1 MGAVTSR
8 LTAEPAPRR
17 PTVALS
23 MWPDVLAD
31 VFPAPLLDDLHRR
44 AEVLSPRALVTLDGE
59 GLELLARA
67 EVLITSWGGVT
78 IDTQALR
85 QAPRLKAI
93 IHAAGSVKGHLTS
106 DVWDAGVLVSSAVEI
121 GAVPVIEYARAMI
134 FLASHRVISLAGSY
148 RSGTFVPV
156 GGRQGKVGLR
166 VGIVGASRIG
176 AAVIRSLVAEGWHVS
191 AFDPVVGDEGLR
203 ELGAHPLPLDE
214 LCRTSDILS
223 LHAPSIPETD
233 RMIDARRL
241 ALLPDGATVINTAR
255 GSLIDHAALEAECR
269 TGRLDAI
276 LDVTEPE
283 PLPAGSGLLQL
294 PNVFV
299 SPHAAGIQGSERA
312 LMGAFA
318 LDELQRYIDGE
329 ALHGLVRREVLSTIA

>member
-1 MGAVTSR
+1 
-8 LTAEPAPRR
+8 
-17 PTVALS
+17 
-23 MWPDVLAD
+23 MWPDVLPD
-31 VFPAPLLDDLHRR
+31 VFPAPLLDELSRR
-44 AEVLSPRALVTLDGE
+44 AEVLSPRALVRLDGE
-59 GLELLARA
+59 GLDLLARA

-78 IDTQALR
+78 IGRGVLR
-85 QAPRLKAI
+85 HAPRLKAI
-93 IHAAGSVKGHLTS
+93 IHAAGSVKGHLTR
-106 DVWDAGVLVSSAVEI
+106 DVWDAGVLVSSAVEV

-134 FLASHRVISLAGSY
+134 FLASHRVISLAGAY
-148 RSGTFVPV
+148 RSGIFVPV

-176 AAVIRSLVAEGWHVS
+176 AAVIRSLVAEGWQVS
-191 AFDPVVGDEGLR
+191 AFDPVMGEDGLR
-203 ELGAHPLPLDE
+203 ELGAQPLSLDE

-269 TGRLDAI
+269 TGRIDAI

-283 PLPAGSGLLQL
+283 PLPAGSALLQL
-294 PNVFV
+294 SNVFV

-329 ALHGLVRREVLSTIA
+329 ELQGLVRQDVLGTIA